1 MNKFKKMMS
10 VTLASCMAASAL
22 MMSAGAA
29 NTPRRHRYCY
39 AGTERYQ

>member
-22 MMSAGAA
+22 MMRQVQRI
-29 NTPRRHRYCY
+29 PP
-39 AGTERYQ
+39 